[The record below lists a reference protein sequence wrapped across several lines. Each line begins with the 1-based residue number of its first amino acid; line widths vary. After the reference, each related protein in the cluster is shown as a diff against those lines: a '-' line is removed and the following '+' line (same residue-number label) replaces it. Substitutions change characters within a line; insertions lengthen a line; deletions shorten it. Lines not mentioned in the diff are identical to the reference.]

1 MQTGAPP
8 VFLHR
13 MRQDYKEIATT
24 VVNDPTSYKL
34 CEVCG
39 AIVDKAAPTCPEC
52 LAYRFDESPS
62 RVADRA
68 LDMAAKPQHAVS
80 HHDTL
85 E

>member
-1 MQTGAPP
+1 
-8 VFLHR
+8 

-39 AIVDKAAPTCPEC
+39 AIVDKASPTCPDC
-52 LAYRFDESPS
+52 LAYRFDSDPG

-68 LDMAAKPQHAVS
+68 LDLASKPQNAVS

>member
-1 MQTGAPP
+1 
-8 VFLHR
+8 

-24 VVNDPTSYKL
+24 VVNDPTNYKV
-34 CEVCG
+34 CEVCE
-39 AIVDKAAPTCPEC
+39 AIVDKASPTCPEC
-52 LAYRFDESPS
+52 LAYRFDTDPS

-68 LDMAAKPQHAVS
+68 LDMASRPQHAVS